1 MEFVL
6 YLVVAGLFTGMV
18 YALVAIGFVLIY
30 RATSV
35 INFAV
40 GEFLLVGAFLT
51 HTLALTGLPLLG
63 ALALALPG
71 AFLLGVLVDRVA
83 IRPLLGRSVIATIMA
98 TLGLSAA
105 LRGGAQVVWGS
116 STRGLAGA
124 FPPWVVQWGQLVLT
138 PNQVWATLLVTAM
151 AGSLLVML
159 RFSRWGLVARAV
171 SENPPAAL
179 ALGIRARTVVAAVW
193 GIAALVATAGGVL
206 VASVAG
212 VGPHLAAVGLRV
224 LPVVIL
230 GGLDS
235 VAGAVVGGLAVGLV
249 EAFTTGYVEEW
260 IPGAREVVPYLIVLA
275 VVLLRPYGLFGT
287 EEIERV

>member
-1 MEFVL
+1 MEFAL
-6 YLVVAGLFTGMV
+6 YLAVAGLFTGLI

-30 RATSV
+30 RATRV
-35 INFAV
+35 LNFAV

-51 HTLALTGLPLLG
+51 HSLALTGLPLLG

-71 AFLLGVLVDRVA
+71 AFVLGVLADRLA
-83 IRPLLGRSVIATIMA
+83 IRPLLGRSVVATIMA

-116 STRGLAGA
+116 STRALAGG
-124 FPPWVVQWGQLVLT
+124 FPPWMAGWGALILT
-138 PNQVWATLLVTAM
+138 PNQLWAAILVTVL
-151 AGSLLVML
+151 AGGLLGVL

-171 SENPPAAL
+171 SENQAAAL
-179 ALGIRARTVVAAVW
+179 ALGIQARSVVAAVW

-212 VGPHLAAVGLRV
+212 VGPHLAVVGLRV

-249 EAFTTGYVEEW
+249 EALTTGYVEEW
-260 IPGAREVVPYLIVLA
+260 LPGSREVVPYLMVLA
-275 VVLLRPYGLFGT
+275 VVLVRPYGLLGT